1 MNSARNRPPR
11 WAEALLERL
20 LPDHARETIA
30 GDLREEFIESV
41 LPRKGL
47 LGARIWYLR
56 QVVSFVSWFAK
67 EGTPVGKILLLVS
80 SLSLACGCWLAVME
94 MLLRHPGYAGR
105 IVTALIIIAICAGT
119 LLARMLHAGY
129 ICERWLWLGAAG
141 LILIGVLAFYRHA
154 GLPHFDGFIIV
165 IATLLVLQGILM
177 FATMGR
183 TSGGGG
189 GSQGPIAPSL

>member
-1 MNSARNRPPR
+1 MSAARNAPPR

-41 LPRKGL
+41 LPRRGL

-56 QVVSFVSWFAK
+56 QVVSFVFWFAK

-94 MLLRHPGYAGR
+94 MLLRHPGYEGR
-105 IVTALIIIAICAGT
+105 IITALIIIAICAGT

-154 GLPHFDGFIIV
+154 GSSHFDGFVIV

-183 TSGGGG
+183 TSGGRGS
-189 GSQGPIAPSL
+189 SQGPIAPSL